1 MESAPTASQRRD
13 MHACVRGRS
22 MRVACRYVYV
32 RARDLPDSSS
42 VQASARRPSKRT
54 QETDARYPACLAA
67 RETGSS
73 FSLRLAFHAASDATH
88 HAYHILHTASQ
99 PASLFL
105 LRCTALHCAALRC
118 TAMHCTAHRFL
129 WLSLWLDLSATA
141 DLALPVWPCHAC
153 LHACLSHF
161 LVSSP
166 GSRVGSREVLTYLC

>member
-1 MESAPTASQRRD
+1 
-13 MHACVRGRS
+13 MHACVAGRCVLRVGMCMCVHEIFQTHHQSKPVQGDRPREPRKQTRGTQPALQQEKRALAFRS
-22 MRVACRYVYV
+22 
-32 RARDLPDSSS
+32 DLPF
-42 VQASARRPSKRT
+42 T
-54 QETDARYPACLAA
+54 QHPTPLIMLI
-67 RETGSS
+67 TS
-73 FSLRLAFHAASDATH
+73 FTQPH
-88 HAYHILHTASQ
+88 SQ
-99 PASLFL
+99 PASSCCAALRCTAL
-105 LRCTALHCAALRC
+105 HCAALRCTALHCAALRC